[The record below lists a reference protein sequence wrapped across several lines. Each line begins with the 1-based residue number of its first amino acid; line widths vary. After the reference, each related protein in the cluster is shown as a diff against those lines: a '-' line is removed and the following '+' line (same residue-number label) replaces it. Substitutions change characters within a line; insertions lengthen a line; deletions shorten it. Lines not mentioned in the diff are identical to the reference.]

1 MLGSKKQLNRANAII
16 AMLVASALVLV
27 LNIFSARLSARWDAT
42 ENSDYRISSAAR
54 GMLTDLDDV
63 VNVKAY
69 FTAELPGYLL
79 VRNQEVRDLLTEFEA
94 ASGGNVQVVFL
105 DPSVDPDV
113 EQEAKGLGIPTLQ
126 FNVVEKDA
134 YQVTSGYLGLAV
146 FYGDNHEIIPLIQD
160 ATSLE
165 YDLAAAISK
174 VTREKIPVVGI
185 ANFAGAVP
193 ATDYVH
199 IRQALE
205 NQYTVRDLALTDG
218 RLIPD
223 DVDTLV
229 LFVGDTA
236 ALNKRGQYLVDQFLM
251 AGGSVLSLAE
261 GVAINRNDLTAEKA
275 DSKIGELLAQW
286 GIRLNKNLV
295 LDVSNELAGFRTDRT
310 QFFAPYPLWV
320 KVGALGFNPDSG
332 IVNKLESAVFS
343 WASSLDVLEEKLT
356 DKTVRV
362 DLARTTNQAWAQDGD
377 WQLNPQLIAAPS
389 EGSQKSYVLASMLSG
404 HFESFFTKDTIPG
417 RIIRDGDEETVEP
430 VSKEDQGKFLSA
442 TDQGRLLV
450 VGDTDFALD
459 ASTSRFEQNKIFFA
473 NLVDALTTD
482 DALIAIRSKAVT
494 DRPLRSLSDSQK
506 AWIRWGNIFGVPVL
520 FALYGLARFAR
531 RRSRHVSL

>member
-1 MLGSKKQLNRANAII
+1 MFKSKKQRNAANAII
-16 AMLVASALVLV
+16 AMLVVSALALV
-27 LNIFSARLSARWDAT
+27 VNIFSTRLFARWDAT

-54 GMLTDLDDV
+54 GMLKNLDDV

-94 ASGGNVQVVFL
+94 VSGGNVQVTFL
-105 DPSVDPDV
+105 DPSTEADI

-160 ATSLE
+160 TASLE

-174 VTREKIPVVGI
+174 VTRETIPVVGI
-185 ANFAGAVP
+185 ANFAGTIP
-193 ATDYVH
+193 ATDYVQV
-199 IRQALE
+199 RQALE
-205 NQYTVRDLALTDG
+205 NQYTVRDLPLADG

-229 LFVGDTA
+229 LFVGDAA
-236 ALNKRGQYLVDQFLM
+236 ALNKRGQYLIDQFLM
-251 AGGSVLSLAE
+251 AGGNVLALAE
-261 GVAINRNDLTAEKA
+261 GVAINRSDLTAEKA

-295 LDVSNELAGFRTDRT
+295 LDASNELAGFRTDRT

-320 KVGALGFNPDSG
+320 KVARGGFNPDSG
-332 IVNKLESAVFS
+332 IVNKLESAVFP
-343 WASSLDVLEEKLT
+343 WASSLDILEEKLT
-356 DKTVRV
+356 DATVRI
-362 DLARTTNQAWAQDGD
+362 DLARTTNQAWAQDQD
-377 WQLNPQLIAAPS
+377 WQLNPQLIAAPA
-389 EGSQKSYVLASMLSG
+389 EGSQKSYVLAAMLSG
-404 HFESFFTKDTIPG
+404 HFESLFTKDTIPG
-417 RIIRDGDEETVEP
+417 RILADGDAETVEP

-442 TDQGRLLV
+442 TNQGRLIV

-459 ASTSRFEQNKIFFA
+459 ASTTRFEQNRIFFA

-494 DRPLRSLSDSQK
+494 DRPLRDLSDSQK

-531 RRSRHVSL
+531 RRNQRVSI